1 MKNQNILCCL
11 NENPIFVYH
20 SIYTDQNELLEQIII
35 NYITKNYQ
43 GKRWLRKES
52 CFVDNV
58 KFVYYE
64 IQLETALKR
73 VKKKSRYQYDSIER
87 FCLSFLNF
95 FLEKTPTKLLSFLRK
110 IAAFTESELEE
121 IEKEFNTENSK

>member
-1 MKNQNILCCL
+1 LQIKKKTHLRHKKKYALIFGEKRNTMKNQNILCCL

-64 IQLETALKR
+64 IQLETA
-73 VKKKSRYQYDSIER
+73 
-87 FCLSFLNF
+87 
-95 FLEKTPTKLLSFLRK
+95 PTKLLSFLRK